1 MSRNRIVIPT
11 RMPELATPHFDDEAT
26 IVSARQV
33 VPIAEVKLVERKRAA
48 LWVSLILLSSA
59 ACGALGAI
67 GVNYFAHGRQAAL
80 VSAPQKEIARPQITQ
95 TPMPKDSDHSAP
107 RSETAVG
114 GLTAISPPE
123 PVAARSSTANQ
134 PNDSSAA
141 VLSQTSSAQTTGNQ
155 TGRITNIASDP
166 GQLVRKR
173 RVHPLTRNEGS
184 SLPQRKPAK
193 AERGAGR
200 IQEIF
205 EGQGPP

>member
-1 MSRNRIVIPT
+1 MSRKRIVIPT
-11 RMPELATPHFDDEAT
+11 AAPDLPAPHFDDEAT

-48 LWVSLILLSSA
+48 LWISLILLSSA

-67 GVNYFAHGRQAAL
+67 GVNYFVPNRQAAL
-80 VSAPQKEIARPQITQ
+80 VSAPQNEIERPQLTQ
-95 TPMPKDSDHSAP
+95 TPVPNDSDSTP
-107 RSETAVG
+107 KSESAVG
-114 GLTAISPPE
+114 GLTATSSPE
-123 PVAARSSTANQ
+123 PVAPWAAHANQ

-141 VLSQTSSAQTTGNQ
+141 VISQTSSAQTTGNQ
-155 TGRITNIASDP
+155 TARITNLASDP

-173 RVHPLTRNEGS
+173 RVHPLTRNEGP
-184 SLPQRKPAK
+184 SLPQRKSGK

-205 EGQGPP
+205 EGQGRP

>member
-11 RMPELATPHFDDEAT
+11 ASPDLPAPHFNDEAT

-48 LWVSLILLSSA
+48 LWISLILLSSA

-67 GVNYFAHGRQAAL
+67 GVNYFVPNRQAAV
-80 VSAPQKEIARPQITQ
+80 VSAPQNGIARPQLTQ
-95 TPMPKDSDHSAP
+95 TPVPIDSDSTLK
-107 RSETAVG
+107 SE
-114 GLTAISPPE
+114 
-123 PVAARSSTANQ
+123 
-134 PNDSSAA
+134 
-141 VLSQTSSAQTTGNQ
+141 SQTA
-155 TGRITNIASDP
+155 RITNLASDP

-173 RVHPLTRNEGS
+173 RVHPLTRNEGP
-184 SLPQRKPAK
+184 SLPQRKPGK

-205 EGQGPP
+205 EGQGRP

>member
-1 MSRNRIVIPT
+1 MSRNRIVIPP
-11 RMPELATPHFDDEAT
+11 RMPELAAPHFDDEAT

-67 GVNYFAHGRQAAL
+67 GVNYFGHGRQAAL

-95 TPMPKDSDHSAP
+95 TPMPNDSDHSTP

-114 GLTAISPPE
+114 LTATPSPE
-123 PVAARSSTANQ
+123 PVAARSSTASQ

-155 TGRITNIASDP
+155 TARITNVASDP
-166 GQLVRKR
+166 G
-173 RVHPLTRNEGS
+173 
-184 SLPQRKPAK
+184 
-193 AERGAGR
+193 
-200 IQEIF
+200 
-205 EGQGPP
+205 